1 MAVVSEVTSMD
12 MQECRRVEAIR
23 PSRRAS
29 NGESSS
35 SFAVVVSLV
44 SPCNVHDLTR
54 MKVSS
59 APTPY
64 RFQRNISIHAFIRTD
79 RSCFLTHGDDGG
91 EDVHE
96 GEELDSENEG
106 VEGVG
111 EAQREGDAGRGRQRQ
126 EEAL

>member
-23 PSRRAS
+23 RSRRAS
-29 NGESSS
+29 NGDSSS

-59 APTPY
+59 APTPVKI
-64 RFQRNISIHAFIRTD
+64 QGNISIYAFKTTD
-79 RSCFLTHGDDGG
+79 RPFLPTAMT
-91 EDVHE
+91 
-96 GEELDSENEG
+96 
-106 VEGVG
+106 
-111 EAQREGDAGRGRQRQ
+111 EARMFMKGKNLILSTRV
-126 EEAL
+126 